1 MLSALKQWFRNR
13 RAVKQ
18 IAAPQEPSGYA
29 QKLPEQVHLHWH
41 VSDITQIPAQFIWY
55 SPRAIE
61 INALDS
67 TPQAA
72 SQSLAYDPHLLDNVR
87 IQWQFGDWDSLVK
100 LQRDC
105 LEAHPE
111 RAKLA
116 LLVAAGHSQVGD
128 MNATR
133 DFVQLARDWGCD
145 KQLISQVLV
154 AGVYNTLGR
163 ATLALGDRQRALGH
177 YKTAA
182 TVINQ
187 KANASLLADTQMMRE
202 TLRLDV
208 DQQVAKQIQPPET
221 PALPTPAKP
230 DVGITSYAQNFED
243 VMLWR
248 ALGRIENG
256 FYIDVCAH
264 DPVVDSVSKAFYEH
278 GWRGIHV
285 EPLPEYA
292 AAIRQ
297 DRPDERVVEAVLAA
311 QAGTQTYYHIPKT
324 GLSTGSKEFA
334 TRHQKDGW
342 KVNEITVPAITL
354 ATLFDEVGS
363 RPIHWLKIDVEG
375 MEADVL
381 TGWGTHLARPW
392 VVVVGATEPNSQT
405 TTCHLWESFLL
416 DRDYTFVYFDG
427 LNRFYVSGHHP
438 ELNPVFAIPPN
449 VFDGFRKV

>member
-18 IAAPQEPSGYA
+18 IAAPQESSGYA
-29 QKLPEQVHLHWH
+29 EKLPEHVHLHWH
-41 VSDITQIPAQFIWY
+41 VSDITQIPAQFIWH
-55 SPRAIE
+55 SARSIE
-61 INALDS
+61 FNALKFV
-67 TPQAA
+67 PQSAN
-72 SQSLAYDPHLLDNVR
+72 QSPAYDPHLLDNAR
-87 IQWQFGDWDSLVK
+87 TQWQFGDWDSLIK
-100 LQRDC
+100 LQRDN

-116 LLVAAGHSQVGD
+116 LLAAAGHSQVGD
-128 MNATR
+128 MNTAR

-145 KQLISQVLV
+145 KQLISRVLV
-154 AGVYNTLGR
+154 AGVYSTLGR
-163 ATLALGDRQRALGH
+163 ATLVLGERQRALEH
-177 YKTAA
+177 YKTSA

-187 KANASLLADTQMMRE
+187 KANASLLANTQMMRE
-202 TLRLDV
+202 TLPR
-208 DQQVAKQIQPPET
+208 QVAQQIQPPET

-230 DVGITSYAQNFED
+230 EVGITSYAQNFED

-256 FYIDVCAH
+256 FYIDVGAH

-278 GWRGIHV
+278 GWRGLHV

-311 QAGTQTYYHIPKT
+311 QAGTQNFYHIPKAG

-342 KVNEITVPAITL
+342 EVSEITVLANTL

-363 RPIHWLKIDVEG
+363 RPIHWLKIDVKG

-381 TGWGTHLARPW
+381 RGWGAHPVRPW
-392 VVVVGATEPNSQT
+392 VVVVEATEPNSQT

-438 ELNPVFAIPPN
+438 ELNPIFAIPPN